1 MMKTNYQHNHMLCNC
16 NSLFGQNTGIEWRA
30 AVEEIVEKTV
40 LCSEVKNTRLL
51 IAPEWNL
58 TESRIK

>member
-1 MMKTNYQHNHMLCNC
+1 MLCNC